1 VCLSWLTCVHD
12 VLCVLLLFFMLFF
25 FFFSKQKRHTEFAKH
40 TVWVKPEGTAS
51 LNVPLDKETQF
62 VAIIG
67 QFYHPDEKSDS
78 WRLVIKRD
86 ELEADKPRSIEL
98 MRSDLRLLPLK
109 DK

>member
-1 VCLSWLTCVHD
+1 MELWEVQVKVPDLTCTMK
-12 VLCVLLLFFMLFF
+12 C
-25 FFFSKQKRHTEFAKH
+25 KH

>member
-1 VCLSWLTCVHD
+1 
-12 VLCVLLLFFMLFF
+12 
-25 FFFSKQKRHTEFAKH
+25 
-40 TVWVKPEGTAS
+40 
-51 LNVPLDKETQF
+51 ETQF